1 MPRLALA
8 RSTVAEPQLFRP
20 EARPAPTEVR
30 PAQTMTARRE
40 PQAPRSSAHPK
51 RPRPAR
57 PKMAQRSAA
66 APLLREA
73 GPNLPRRVLAVP
85 GARLALVDPMLE
97 PADSRMSPPQRRAW
111 AARRPAAIPMTGQA
125 VAEGKLELRP
135 EPPDRPTTARGRRGL
150 PTKEQ
155 PAVAQVPAAA
165 AMLRANPMK
174 GQAPLGEAVARPS
187 SGPARPGRTEIPR
200 SRAGPVSYPQERQ
213 VPQAS
218 PRSAREHPKAMQ
230 ARPTKAKSLPKA
242 SPVRRRAGPSSAPR
256 AEERQ
261 SSGRPGWW
269 AARARAEPTSMQP
282 PRSGRSA
289 MQGAREVRF
298 SCAGSGGGSS
308 GRGSRR
314 TVPLP
319 PKLCLRI
326 QLASAR

>member
-8 RSTVAEPQLFRP
+8 RSTGAEPQPARP
-20 EARPAPTEVR
+20 EVPPAPTKAL
-30 PAQTMTARRE
+30 PAQTKTARRE
-40 PQAPRSSAHPK
+40 PQAPRSSAHPT

-57 PKMAQRSAA
+57 PTRVQRSAA
-66 APLLREA
+66 APLRREA

-85 GARLALVDPMLE
+85 GAWRALVDPMLE
-97 PADSRMSPPQRRAW
+97 PADSRMSPPQRQAW
-111 AARRPAAIPMTGQA
+111 AARRPAAI
-125 VAEGKLELRP
+125 
-135 EPPDRPTTARGRRGL
+135 

-165 AMLRANPMK
+165 AMLRVDSMK
-174 GQAPLGEAVARPS
+174 GQAPLVEAVARPS

-200 SRAGPVSYPQERQ
+200 SPAVLVSYPRERR
-213 VPQAS
+213 VPEAS
-218 PRSAREHPKAMQ
+218 PRSAREQPKAMP
-230 ARPTKAKSLPKA
+230 ARPTKAKWLPKA
-242 SPVRRRAGPSSAPR
+242 SPARLPAGPSSAPR

-261 SSGRPGWW
+261 SSGRQGLS
-269 AARARAEPTSMQP
+269 AARARAEPTSMQL

-289 MQGAREVRF
+289 MRGAREVRF
-298 SCAGSGGGSS
+298 SCACSGGGSS

-314 TVPLP
+314 RVPLR